1 MEKVFLLN
9 VGNTHTRYGMCED
22 GKIIS
27 SGSHDTDKLE
37 NLEIPKNTDV
47 AVATVVPDVMKIF
60 TKYRAYQVTT
70 DCKTD
75 IDLSLVEKEKLGADR
90 FANLV
95 ALSELSELPAAVI
108 DCGTALSVEVV
119 NKEKQFI
126 GGIIAPG
133 RSLQRK
139 TLHSYTA
146 QLPYI
151 EVKSGQ
157 TYKTF
162 GCTTEDSIILGTDLG
177 IIGATKEFLNIVKKE
192 LKVDKL
198 NVYVTGGD
206 SELLIKY
213 IPEIK
218 PVSVNFTLYGVLK
231 LWRDN
236 K

>member
-9 VGNTHTRYGMCED
+9 VGNTHTRYGMCEN
-22 GKIIS
+22 GKILY
-27 SGSHDTDKLE
+27 SGSHDTNKLE
-37 NLEIPKNTDV
+37 SLKVPENTHV
-47 AVATVVPDVMKIF
+47 AIATVVPDVMKIF
-60 TKYRAYQVTT
+60 NKYGAYQVTT
-70 DCKTD
+70 NCKTD
-75 IDLSLVEKEKLGADR
+75 IDLSLVEKDKLGADR

-95 ALSELSELPAAVI
+95 ALSELSELPAAII
-108 DCGTALSVEVV
+108 DCGTALTVEAI
-119 NKEKQFI
+119 NKDKQFI
-126 GGIIAPG
+126 GGIISPG

-157 TYKTF
+157 TFKTF
-162 GCTTEDSIILGTDLG
+162 GYTTEDSIIIGTDLG
-177 IIGATKEFLNIVKKE
+177 VIGATKEFLNLTMKE

-198 NVYVTGGD
+198 NIYVTGGD
-206 SELLIKY
+206 SELLIKH

-218 PVSVNFTLYGVLK
+218 PVSVDFTLYGVLK